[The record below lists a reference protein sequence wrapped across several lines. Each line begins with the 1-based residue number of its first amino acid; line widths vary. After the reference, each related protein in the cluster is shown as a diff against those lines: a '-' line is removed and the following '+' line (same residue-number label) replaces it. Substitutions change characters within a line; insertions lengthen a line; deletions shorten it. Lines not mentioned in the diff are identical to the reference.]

1 MEQLFHVFTSFDFKF
16 SPVPQVSTFINCVY
30 FDKKNRKRRRLIE
43 EELGPLKSVIQFFNY
58 DFFILVPSRAPS
70 GLEAYM
76 VWETDIFLR
85 WSSVP
90 QGYENGIIRGFKIFL
105 NLKNGGKT
113 QVFVIREEGKRLE
126 TLSNLKP
133 FSEYEVSILAYT
145 LSGDGVTSS
154 SITVTTDES
163 GKLYM

>member
-1 MEQLFHVFTSFDFKF
+1 M
-16 SPVPQVSTFINCVY
+16 I
-30 FDKKNRKRRRLIE
+30 
-43 EELGPLKSVIQFFNY
+43 
-58 DFFILVPSRAPS
+58 FFILVPSRAPS

-76 VWETDIFLR
+76 VWERDIFLR

-113 QVFVIREEGKRLE
+113 HVFVIREEGKRLE
-126 TLSNLKP
+126 ALSNLKP
-133 FSEYEVSILAYT
+133 FSEYKVSILAYT

>member
-1 MEQLFHVFTSFDFKF
+1 MEQLFHVFNSFDFKF

-30 FDKKNRKRRRLIE
+30 FDKKNRKRRHLI
-43 EELGPLKSVIQFFNY
+43 EELGPLKLVIQFFNY
-58 DFFILVPSRAPS
+58 GVFILVPSRAPS

-105 NLKNGGKT
+105 NLKNGAKT
-113 QVFVIREEGKRLE
+113 HVFVIREEGKRLE
-126 TLSNLKP
+126 ALSNLKP

-145 LSGDGVTSS
+145 LSGDGLTSS

>member
-1 MEQLFHVFTSFDFKF
+1 MFTL
-16 SPVPQVSTFINCVY
+16 I
-30 FDKKNRKRRRLIE
+30 KKIEKRRHLIE

-58 DFFILVPSRAPS
+58 DVFILVPSRAPS

-85 WSSVP
+85 WSSVL

-113 QVFVIREEGKRLE
+113 HVFVIREEGKRLE
-126 TLSNLKP
+126 ALSNLKP